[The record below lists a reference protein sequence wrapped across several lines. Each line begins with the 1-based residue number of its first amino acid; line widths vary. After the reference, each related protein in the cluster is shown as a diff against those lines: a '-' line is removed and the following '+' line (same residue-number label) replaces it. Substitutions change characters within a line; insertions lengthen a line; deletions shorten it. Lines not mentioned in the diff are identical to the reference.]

1 VTGIFEAIRRAA
13 RGQGESPWYHP
24 EIGHYFADLR
34 NGGHQAVR
42 RFMDQEDSR
51 VRRVDDDV
59 HRQTGL
65 GRPGEGP
72 GGSMAG
78 SRLETGHHV
87 KLNLDYPSHTWYAA
101 VSPPSY
107 PRHSHEDA
115 AFLHLGQDDE
125 RVPHMI
131 RQRFQHPEV
140 QQYLRDTMDR

>member
-1 VTGIFEAIRRAA
+1 MGIFDTLRRVAA
-13 RGQGESPWYHP
+13 GQGDSPWYAP
-24 EIGHYFADLR
+24 EIGHHFGNFPEGNR
-34 NGGHQAVR
+34 AVH
-42 RFMDQEDSR
+42 RFLDENDERMR
-51 VRRVDDDV
+51 TVDDDV

-87 KLNLDYPSHTWYAA
+87 KVNLDYPSQTWYAA

-107 PRHSHEDA
+107 PGHGRDDS

-125 RVPHMI
+125 AVPAMI
-131 RQRFQHPEV
+131 RKRFMHPEV